1 MALDA
6 RKRQQKL
13 AKKAAKRK
21 AVVATKKSLG
31 EMGGLAS
38 RGRQV
43 LPTASA
49 PIHECLVAESLFDI
63 GIGDVI
69 VSRKM
74 PNGFIGAAFFLV
86 DVFCLG
92 VKDAFYDV
100 LSPAEYDFRLS
111 GLQHETFRAID
122 PTCARKLVEGAEA
135 YARDLGFPPHA
146 DYPRARQIFGDLD
159 ATVCLTHYVFGKD
172 GKPFFMSGPY
182 DTPTRCRRIIDTLTR
197 RCGPEGFHFVV
208 AGGEPLEA

>member
-21 AVVATKKSLG
+21 VVVATKKSLG

-49 PIHECLVAESLFDI
+49 PIHECLIPESLFDI

-135 YARDLGFPPHA
+135 YARDLGFTPHP
-146 DYPRARQIFGDLD
+146 DYQHARQIFGDLD
-159 ATVCLTHYVFGKD
+159 ATACPTRYVFGKD
-172 GKPFFMSGPY
+172 GKPFFMSGLY
-182 DTPTRCRRIIDTLTR
+182 DTPAHCHKILDTLTR
-197 RCGPEGFHFVV
+197 RCGPEGFHYTV
-208 AGGEPLEA
+208 AVGGP

>member
-13 AKKAAKRK
+13 ARKAAKRK

-31 EMGGLAS
+31 EVGGS
-38 RGRQV
+38 VSHGRQTM
-43 LPTASA
+43 PTASA
-49 PIHECLVAESLFDI
+49 PIHECLVPDSLFDI
-63 GIGDVI
+63 GIGNVI
-69 VSRKM
+69 VSRRM

-100 LSPAEYDFRLS
+100 LSPAEYDHRVS
-111 GLQHETFRAID
+111 GLQQETFRAIQ
-122 PTCARKLVEGAEA
+122 PACARKLVEGAET
-135 YARDLGFPPHA
+135 YARDLGFPPHPG
-146 DYPRARQIFGDLD
+146 YQRARQIFGDLD
-159 ATVCLTHYVFGKD
+159 ATACPTRYVFGRD

-182 DTPTRCRRIIDTLTR
+182 DTPARSRSIIDTLTQ
-197 RCGPEGFHFVV
+197 RCGPEGFHYTV
-208 AGGEPLEA
+208 AVGAPLE